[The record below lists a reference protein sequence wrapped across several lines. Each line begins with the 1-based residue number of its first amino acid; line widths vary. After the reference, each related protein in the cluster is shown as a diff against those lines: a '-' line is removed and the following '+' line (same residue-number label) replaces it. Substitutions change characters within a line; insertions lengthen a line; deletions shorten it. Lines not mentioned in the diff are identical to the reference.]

1 MLTGMSHLQRIV
13 LAIDFS
19 EGSEAA
25 TEVASALATAHGS
38 SITLL
43 HVFELPLDFGMC
55 EALIDSEGDVQDR
68 IAVAARQALEGKR
81 RQLASLGISAT
92 VLLRMGPPSQKIH
105 NVAVD
110 LGADLI
116 VIGMQGRRGRVGA
129 IGSVAERVV
138 RAATRPVL
146 MVPMRGSHGGARS
159 SSAPTPG
166 PR

>member
-1 MLTGMSHLQRIV
+1 
-13 LAIDFS
+13 
-19 EGSEAA
+19 
-25 TEVASALATAHGS
+25 
-38 SITLL
+38 
-43 HVFELPLDFGMC
+43 
-55 EALIDSEGDVQDR
+55 
-68 IAVAARQALEGKR
+68 
-81 RQLASLGISAT
+81 
-92 VLLRMGPPSQKIH
+92 MGPPSQKIH

-138 RAATRPVL
+138 RTATRPVL
-146 MVPMRGSHGGARS
+146 MVPMRGPHSRAR

>member
-1 MLTGMSHLQRIV
+1 MLEDMSRLQRIV

-19 EGSEAA
+19 EGSDAA
-25 TEVASALATAHGS
+25 TEVASELATAHGA
-38 SITLL
+38 SITLV

-55 EALIDSEGDVQDR
+55 EALVESGVEVQDR
-68 IAVAARQALEGKR
+68 IAVAARQALEGQR

-116 VIGMQGRRGRVGA
+116 VIGMQGRIGRVDA

-138 RAATRPVL
+138 RTATRPVL
-146 MVPMRGSHGGARS
+146 MVPMRGPQSGARS
-159 SSAPTPG
+159 SAPAPG